1 MIFVVARRLQAQNI
15 SEERAVLASC
25 FATAIV
31 RYFQHFTFITLML
44 EDLIA
49 GLTSNRLIKELMR
62 PQTIYSQEAVR
73 EIIENIANNSSSMKL
88 DAISMNKLWDLI
100 TMVFKWQAS
109 FAKAP
114 IFALLRLAMS
124 SAAIETSQRH
134 LAELEMYV
142 ASEGTQLQLHRVQ
155 NIMENFNKILNPQEK
170 VELHKDL
177 VNWCQNFHVRVSLLL
192 RMGLQDNDGQF
203 IVNNLDPVAEKL
215 LENIGSN
222 IYEATENGRILENR
236 ENDKKA
242 SLALENVNELNCF
255 VDEMLGERKLSS
267 SSTDGKNSLN
277 SFSVFNSSQLGSST
291 LLRLSSLTET
301 KLNNNGDDR
310 FDNIDVNVGDSEQLQ
325 HLMTDLSVRDDLEQN
340 SFKDDLLSMI
350 EGGQ

>member
-1 MIFVVARRLQAQNI
+1 MSLYSTPFVVLNLGSEMIFVVARRLQAQNI
-15 SEERAVLASC
+15 SEERAVL
-25 FATAIV
+25 V
-31 RYFQHFTFITLML
+31 L

-100 TMVFKWQAS
+100 TM
-109 FAKAP
+109 
-114 IFALLRLAMS
+114 LAMS

-350 EGGQ
+350 EGGQSDIV

>member
-1 MIFVVARRLQAQNI
+1 MSLYSTPFVVLNLGSEMIFVVARRLQAQNI
-15 SEERAVLASC
+15 SEERAVL
-25 FATAIV
+25 V
-31 RYFQHFTFITLML
+31 L

-100 TMVFKWQAS
+100 TMVFKWQ
-109 FAKAP
+109 
-114 IFALLRLAMS
+114 LAMS

-267 SSTDGKNSLN
+267 SSTDG
-277 SFSVFNSSQLGSST
+277 SST

-350 EGGQ
+350 EGGQSDIV

>member
-1 MIFVVARRLQAQNI
+1 
-15 SEERAVLASC
+15 
-25 FATAIV
+25 
-31 RYFQHFTFITLML
+31 
-44 EDLIA
+44 
-49 GLTSNRLIKELMR
+49 MR

-100 TMVFKWQAS
+100 TMVFKWQ
-109 FAKAP
+109 
-114 IFALLRLAMS
+114 LAMS

-267 SSTDGKNSLN
+267 SSTDG
-277 SFSVFNSSQLGSST
+277 SST

-350 EGGQ
+350 EGGQSDIV